1 MPFGP
6 FSRLGFINYSSDFWQ
21 IEYAITMVK
30 TVIESSRYP
39 IPDVSGE
46 WPINGIQDFSTST
59 TIQSARKISPGKIN
73 HIENPIFA
81 ETEKRTKN
89 GSSRKIV

>member
-21 IEYAITMVK
+21 IEYAITKVK

-39 IPDVSGE
+39 TFQV
-46 WPINGIQDFSTST
+46 NGQLMAFKTFLP
-59 TIQSARKISPGKIN
+59 ARQFNQPEKSLPGKIN
-73 HIENPIFA
+73 HTENPIFA